1 MAVSR
6 SALEFLR
13 RKGLV
18 GEDSRPRPRLDV
30 TALLVHT
37 VPLTSPP
44 LPAQGVLE
52 GFEGV
57 PPPDRG
63 ASRPWPGQT

>member
-1 MAVSR
+1 MARSR

-13 RKGLV
+13 RQGLV
-18 GEDSRPRPRLDV
+18 CEDARPRPRLDV

-37 VPLTSPP
+37 VPLPSPP
-44 LPAQGVLE
+44 LPVQKVLE
-52 GFEGV
+52 HLEGV

-63 ASRPWPGQT
+63 ESRPWPGQT